1 MQINLLI
8 VFMTAGFFLGMI
20 YLFRVFRIYSIP
32 KRIQKAKDLLSINDD
47 KAAVILNEVLS
58 LDKMNTEANWLLSKY
73 NFDKKHFILAL
84 MTLQDM
90 LKYDRYNPEI
100 MEQDVREML
109 ARIYLLLGNVEK
121 AMEQFNTMSRKW
133 AMPSSILKTAIKMQ
147 LESGYF
153 AEAKKLCKEGSELYP
168 AEGEFPFTLG
178 VISFRAKDYPSAES
192 RFLEAERKNYYS
204 GEINLYLAKIYFAS
218 GQFDRALERV
228 ENVYG
233 LEEGETEKELLKAKI
248 NLSLGNT
255 LQALSVFEEGEKNL
269 SEEDLYYS
277 EFSFFYAE
285 ALEAAGSI
293 ENAVKKWSAVKE
305 SSPHYKDAQDKL
317 LFYKNI
323 AQDKLFSKILTMP
336 SNMFDSLSQ
345 SLLSHLEYNIKS
357 VLFKDDKLVCY
368 NCSSKRDSH
377 MFGEYIVFSTR
388 HTSPVNEAVINN
400 YISRARYHNID
411 KIVIIAPMF
420 SDDSLAYASS
430 KNIIIYG
437 FDAFFKNNIAQ
448 KYFNKKQ

>member
-1 MQINLLI
+1 MEINLLI
-8 VFMTAGFFLGMI
+8 IFITAGFFLGMI
-20 YLFRVFRIYSIP
+20 YLFRVFRMHAIP
-32 KRIQKAKDLLSINDD
+32 KRIQKAKDLLSINDE
-47 KAAVILNEVLS
+47 KAVSILNAVLS
-58 LDKMNTEANWLLSKY
+58 LDKTNTDANWLLSKY

-90 LKYDRYNPEI
+90 LKYDRYTPEI

-153 AEAKKLCKEGSELYP
+153 AEAKKLCKEGSDLYP
-168 AEGEFPFTLG
+168 ADGEFPFTLG

-228 ENVYG
+228 ENVHD

-248 NLSLGNT
+248 NLSLGNV
-255 LQALSVFEEGEKNL
+255 LQALSVFEEADRKVK
-269 SEEDLYYS
+269 EEDLYFS
-277 EFSFFYAE
+277 EFSFYYAE
-285 ALEAAGSI
+285 ALESAGSI
-293 ENAVKKWSAVKE
+293 ESAVSRWNSVKD
-305 SSPHYKDAQDKL
+305 SSPHYNDARDKL
-317 LFYKNI
+317 FFYKNI
-323 AQDKLFSKILTMP
+323 GQDKLISKILSMP

-345 SLLSHLEYNIKS
+345 SLLSHLDYNIKS
-357 VLFKDDKLVCY
+357 VLFKDDRLVCY

-388 HTSPVNEAVINN
+388 ITSPVNEAAINN

-420 SDDSLAYASS
+420 SDDCLAYASS

-448 KYFNKKQ
+448 KFFNKK

>member
-1 MQINLLI
+1 MEINLLI
-8 VFMTAGFFLGMI
+8 IFITAGFFLGMI
-20 YLFRVFRIYSIP
+20 YLFRVFRMHAIP
-32 KRIQKAKDLLSINDD
+32 KRIQKAKDLLSINDE
-47 KAAVILNEVLS
+47 KAVSILNAVLS
-58 LDKMNTEANWLLSKY
+58 LDKTNTDANWLLSKY

-90 LKYDRYNPEI
+90 LKYDRYTPEI

-153 AEAKKLCKEGSELYP
+153 AEAKKLCKEGSDLYP
-168 AEGEFPFTLG
+168 ADGEFPFTLG

-218 GQFDRALERV
+218 AQFDRALERV
-228 ENVYG
+228 ENVHD

-248 NLSLGNT
+248 NLSLGNV
-255 LQALSVFEEGEKNL
+255 LQALSVFEEADKKVK
-269 SEEDLYYS
+269 EEDLYFS
-277 EFSFFYAE
+277 EFSFYYAE
-285 ALEAAGSI
+285 ALESAGSI
-293 ENAVKKWSAVKE
+293 ESAVNRWNSVKD
-305 SSPHYKDAQDKL
+305 SSPHYNDARDKL
-317 LFYKNI
+317 FFYKNI
-323 AQDKLFSKILTMP
+323 GQDKLISKILSMP

-345 SLLSHLEYNIKS
+345 SLLSHLDYNIKS
-357 VLFKDDKLVCY
+357 VLFKDDRLVCY

-388 HTSPVNEAVINN
+388 ITSPVNEAAINN

-420 SDDSLAYASS
+420 SDDCLAYASS

-437 FDAFFKNNIAQ
+437 FDAIFKNNIAQ
-448 KYFNKKQ
+448 KFFNKK

>member
-1 MQINLLI
+1 MS
-8 VFMTAGFFLGMI
+8 AGFFLGMI
-20 YLFRVFRIYSIP
+20 YLFRIYRIYSIP
-32 KRIQKAKDLLSINDD
+32 KRIEKAKGMLAVNDE
-47 KAAVILNEVLS
+47 KALAILNAVLN
-58 LDKMNTEANWLLSKY
+58 LDKTNTDANWLVSKY

-90 LKYDRYNPEI
+90 LKYDRYTPEI

-153 AEAKKLCKEGSELYP
+153 AEAKKLCKEGSDLYP
-168 AEGEFPFTLG
+168 ADGEFPFTLG
-178 VISFRAKDYPSAES
+178 VISFRAKDFPSAES

-228 ENVYG
+228 ENVHD

-248 NLSLGNT
+248 NLSLGNV
-255 LQALSVFEEGEKNL
+255 LQALSVFEEADKKVK
-269 SEEDLYYS
+269 EEDLYFS
-277 EFSFFYAE
+277 EFSFYYAE
-285 ALEAAGSI
+285 ALESAGSI
-293 ENAVKKWSAVKE
+293 ESAVNRWNSVKD
-305 SSPHYKDAQDKL
+305 SSPHYNDARDKL
-317 LFYKNI
+317 FFYKNI
-323 AQDKLFSKILTMP
+323 GQDKLISKILSMP

-345 SLLSHLEYNIKS
+345 SLLSHLDYNVKS
-357 VLFKDDKLVCY
+357 VLFKDDRLVCY

-388 HTSPVNEAVINN
+388 ITSPVNEAAINN

-411 KIVIIAPMF
+411 KVVIIAPMF
-420 SDDSLAYASS
+420 SDDCLAYASS

-448 KYFNKKQ
+448 KFFNKK

>member
-1 MQINLLI
+1 MQVNLLI
-8 VFMTAGFFLGMI
+8 VFMSAGFFLGMI
-20 YLFRVFRIYSIP
+20 YLFRIYRIYSIP
-32 KRIQKAKDLLSINDD
+32 KRIEKAKGMLAVNDE
-47 KAAVILNEVLS
+47 KALAILNAVLN
-58 LDKMNTEANWLLSKY
+58 LDKTNTDANWLVSKY

-90 LKYDRYNPEI
+90 LKYDRYTPEI

-153 AEAKKLCKEGSELYP
+153 AEAKKLCKEGSDLYP
-168 AEGEFPFTLG
+168 ADGEFPFTLG
-178 VISFRAKDYPSAES
+178 VISFRAKDFPSAES

-228 ENVYG
+228 ENVHD

-248 NLSLGNT
+248 NLSLGNV
-255 LQALSVFEEGEKNL
+255 LQALSVFEEADNKVK
-269 SEEDLYYS
+269 EEDLYFS
-277 EFSFFYAE
+277 EFNFYYAE
-285 ALEAAGSI
+285 ALESAGSI
-293 ENAVKKWSAVKE
+293 ESAVNRWNSVKD
-305 SSPHYKDAQDKL
+305 SSPHYKDSQDKL
-317 LFYKNI
+317 FFYKNI
-323 AQDKLFSKILTMP
+323 GQDKLISKILSMP

-345 SLLSHLEYNIKS
+345 SLLSHLDYNIKS
-357 VLFKDDKLVCY
+357 VLYKDERLVCY

-388 HTSPVNEAVINN
+388 ITSPVNEAVINN

-420 SDDSLAYASS
+420 SDDCLAYASS

-448 KYFNKKQ
+448 KFFNKK

>member
-1 MQINLLI
+1 
-8 VFMTAGFFLGMI
+8 
-20 YLFRVFRIYSIP
+20 
-32 KRIQKAKDLLSINDD
+32 
-47 KAAVILNEVLS
+47 
-58 LDKMNTEANWLLSKY
+58 
-73 NFDKKHFILAL
+73 
-84 MTLQDM
+84 
-90 LKYDRYNPEI
+90 
-100 MEQDVREML
+100 ML

-147 LESGYF
+147 LDSGYF

-168 AEGEFPFTLG
+168 SDGEFPFTLG
-178 VISFRAKDYPSAES
+178 VISFRAKDYPAAEN
-192 RFLEAERKNYYS
+192 RFLEAERKNYYA

-218 GQFDRALERV
+218 GQFERALERI
-228 ENVYG
+228 ENVHD

-248 NLSLGNT
+248 NLALGNT
-255 LQALSVFEEGEKNL
+255 LQALSVLEETEKNIK
-269 SEEDLYYS
+269 EDDLYFS
-277 EFSFFYAE
+277 EFNYFYAE
-285 ALEAAGSI
+285 ALEAAGSV
-293 ENAVKKWSAVKE
+293 ESAVQKWSAVKD
-305 SSPHYKDAQDKL
+305 SSPHYNEAQDKL

-323 AQDKLFSKILTMP
+323 AKDKLFPKILTMP

-345 SLLSHLEYNIKS
+345 SLLSYLEYNVKS

-388 HTSPVNEAVINN
+388 LTSPVNEAAINN

-411 KIVIIAPMF
+411 KVVIIAPMF
-420 SDDSLAYASS
+420 SDDCLAYASS

-448 KYFNKKQ
+448 KFFNKK

>member
-1 MQINLLI
+1 MQVNLLI
-8 VFMTAGFFLGMI
+8 VFMSAGFFLGMI
-20 YLFRVFRIYSIP
+20 YLFRIYRIYSIP
-32 KRIQKAKDLLSINDD
+32 KRIEKAKGMLAVNDE
-47 KAAVILNEVLS
+47 KALAILNAVLN
-58 LDKMNTEANWLLSKY
+58 LDKTNTDANWLVSKY

-90 LKYDRYNPEI
+90 LKYDRYTPEI

-153 AEAKKLCKEGSELYP
+153 AEAKKLCKEGSDLYP
-168 AEGEFPFTLG
+168 ADGEFPFTLG
-178 VISFRAKDYPSAES
+178 VISFRAKDFPSAES

-228 ENVYG
+228 ENVHD

-248 NLSLGNT
+248 NLSLGNV
-255 LQALSVFEEGEKNL
+255 LQALSVFEEADKKVK
-269 SEEDLYYS
+269 EEDLYFS
-277 EFSFFYAE
+277 EFSFYYAE
-285 ALEAAGSI
+285 ALESAGSI
-293 ENAVKKWSAVKE
+293 ESAVNRWNSVKD
-305 SSPHYKDAQDKL
+305 SSPHYNDARDKL
-317 LFYKNI
+317 FFYKNI
-323 AQDKLFSKILTMP
+323 GQDKLISKILSMP

-345 SLLSHLEYNIKS
+345 SLLSHLDYNVKS
-357 VLFKDDKLVCY
+357 VLFKDDRLVCY

-388 HTSPVNEAVINN
+388 ITSPVNEAAINN

-411 KIVIIAPMF
+411 KVVIIAPMF
-420 SDDSLAYASS
+420 SDDCLAYASS

-448 KYFNKKQ
+448 KFFNKK

>member
-1 MQINLLI
+1 MQVNLLI
-8 VFMTAGFFLGMI
+8 VFMSAGFFLGMI
-20 YLFRVFRIYSIP
+20 YLFRIYRIYSIP
-32 KRIQKAKDLLSINDD
+32 KRIEKAKGMLAVNDE
-47 KAAVILNEVLS
+47 KALAILNAVLN
-58 LDKMNTEANWLLSKY
+58 LDKTNTDANWLVSKY

-90 LKYDRYNPEI
+90 LKYDRYTPEI

-147 LESGYF
+147 LDSGYF

-168 AEGEFPFTLG
+168 SDGEFPFTLG
-178 VISFRAKDYPSAES
+178 VISFRAKDYPAAEN
-192 RFLEAERKNYYS
+192 RFLEAERKNYYA

-218 GQFDRALERV
+218 GQFERALERI
-228 ENVYG
+228 ENVHD

-248 NLSLGNT
+248 NLALGNT
-255 LQALSVFEEGEKNL
+255 LQALSVLEETEKNIK
-269 SEEDLYYS
+269 EDDLYFS
-277 EFSFFYAE
+277 EFNYFYAE
-285 ALEAAGSI
+285 ALEAAGSV
-293 ENAVKKWSAVKE
+293 ESAVQKWSAVKD
-305 SSPHYKDAQDKL
+305 SSPHYNEAQDKL

-323 AQDKLFSKILTMP
+323 AKDKLFPKILTMP

-345 SLLSHLEYNIKS
+345 SLLSYLEYNVKS

-388 HTSPVNEAVINN
+388 LTSPVNEAAINN

-420 SDDSLAYASS
+420 SDDCLAYASS

-448 KYFNKKQ
+448 KFFNKK